1 MNGLLSLFFTPPLD
15 LSTITTEP
23 LFDNDDFL
31 KRNLFTKIV
40 PCKSM
45 NVLIDCR
52 HNLIGRFQMK
62 MLLILCLPLFLVACS
77 GEKTAQEHV
86 HDAATESVEAASD
99 LRQEACEM
107 VDGKL
112 ECAVERAEREVEDA
126 VE

>member
-1 MNGLLSLFFTPPLD
+1 
-15 LSTITTEP
+15 
-23 LFDNDDFL
+23 
-31 KRNLFTKIV
+31 
-40 PCKSM
+40 
-45 NVLIDCR
+45 
-52 HNLIGRFQMK
+52 MK

-86 HDAATESVEAASD
+86 HETATDTVEAVDEAASD

-126 VE
+126 VQ